1 MDNEKEF
8 IKEQEEIIQEVAELN
23 KEHKKYMEELKQ
35 ERKEGLAE
43 MEEHNKLIIEENN
56 KDINELEQERKE
68 GITEMEE
75 SLNQIKNKG
84 ENEMI
89 ENRELTVEE
98 VEKANKNWET
108 IETIM
113 ETMPYC
119 GIKPTRIDTDRCVI
133 YVEDI
138 KTYFEASTENALY
151 GIKQRLGIEILSDKE
166 LVIELRTENK
176 RLRRRIEELQ
186 KQMSEVGTVC

>member
-8 IKEQEEIIQEVAELN
+8 IKEQEEIMQEVEELN
-23 KEHKKYMEELKQ
+23 QEYNTYREELEQ

-43 MEEHNKLIIEENN
+43 MEEHNKHIIEENS

-68 GITEMEE
+68 GLTEMEE
-75 SLNQIKNKG
+75 SLNQIRNKG
-84 ENEMI
+84 EIEMI
-89 ENRELTVEE
+89 DNRELTAEE
-98 VEKANKNWET
+98 IEKANKNWET

-113 ETMPYC
+113 EAIPYS

-138 KTYFEASTENALY
+138 KTYFEASMENALY
-151 GIKQRLGIEILSDKE
+151 GIKQKLGIEILSDKE

-186 KQMSEVGTVC
+186 KQISEVGIVC